1 MIGKELRALILEEK
15 IRAKDLSQI
24 LGMLQSTIS
33 NYLND
38 TSSPDVKT
46 LRIIK
51 QRYKNK
57 TDKNINLDWLI
68 TGEGEM
74 FITKD

>member
-1 MIGKELRALILEEK
+1 MIGKELRKLILEEK

-38 TSSPDVKT
+38 TSTPDVKT

-51 QRYKNK
+51 QKYKNK
-57 TDKNINLDWLI
+57 TGKEINLDWLI